1 MKTIKLPYKTDEDLT
16 SILKQYSNVVRYSYN
31 RFLEGKNEKEIR
43 LLTKELSNVDL
54 LNSWLVQCAILDGKA
69 MQKRFEDIKVVFGGK
84 FNFINRLK
92 DKISKE
98 EFDLKRLSPLNIQGE
113 VLKKG
118 NRSFKLNIIENN
130 KIIFKLNKVKH
141 IELEL
146 PNLRNN
152 IKKELFRLQQ
162 LNEVKYNEHGYTYSV
177 RFDMKYVY
185 ISFEEFKNKEI
196 KQLNENR
203 YLGIDLNPDT
213 IGISVLENN
222 KVIHAQEFSLKLI
235 FNKILSKKLSSDSVK
250 MKYYQNKLNFETIE
264 IAKSVSLIARQ
275 FGCKTV
281 YIEDLKFKQKL
292 TKEQKHNKI
301 GNRKNRN
308 LWKRDKFISNLAKR
322 LNVLGIGLYEV
333 NPAYSSF
340 IGNMQYEYTDA
351 VNASIEIAR
360 RGYEYRIKKSKVGFY
375 PVFDVKHRWKEMVTS
390 FKDWKGFYIEVVKN
404 SRLKYR
410 VSLDECLHEF
420 DVFKQNSH
428 KSMVLNY
435 VFIDKI

>member
-1 MKTIKLPYKTDEDLT
+1 LKTIKLPYKTDEDLT
-16 SILKQYSNVVRYSYN
+16 SIFKQYSSVVRYSYN
-31 RFLEGKNEKEIR
+31 RFIDGMNEKEIR
-43 LLTKELSNVDL
+43 LMIKELSNIDL
-54 LNSWLVQCAILDGKA
+54 LNSWLIQCAILDGKA
-69 MQKRFEDIKVVFGGK
+69 MQKRFEDKKVVFGGK

-92 DKISKE
+92 GKISKN

-118 NRSFKLNIIENN
+118 NRSFELDIIENN
-130 KIIFKLNKVKH
+130 KIVFKLNKAKH
-141 IELEL
+141 IELYL
-146 PNLRNN
+146 PKLRSN
-152 IKKELFRLQQ
+152 IKKELYRIQQ
-162 LNEVKYNEHGYTYSV
+162 LNEVKYNEQGYTFSV

-185 ISFEEFKNKEI
+185 ISFEEFKNEEV

-222 KVIHAQEFSLKLI
+222 QVIYAQEFSLKLI
-235 FNKILSKKLSSDSVK
+235 FDRILNKNLSSDSVK
-250 MKYYQNKLNFETIE
+250 MKYYQNKLGFETIE
-264 IAKSVSLIARQ
+264 IAKSVSLIARR

-281 YIEDLKFKQKL
+281 YVEDLKFNQKL
-292 TKEQKHNKI
+292 SKEQKHNHL
-301 GNRKNRN
+301 GNRKCRN
-308 LWKRDKFISNLAKR
+308 LWKRDKFISNLTKR

-340 IGNMQYEYTDA
+340 IGNLMYEYTDA

-360 RGYEYRIKKSKVGFY
+360 RGFEYRIKKSKIGFY
-375 PVFDVKHRWKEMVTS
+375 PVFDVKHRWKEMVAS
-390 FKDWKGFYIEVVKN
+390 FKDWKEFYIEVVKN

-410 VSLDECLHEF
+410 VSLDECKYLF

-435 VFIDKI
+435 VFRDKI